1 MLNNKGLST
10 VVIILI
16 IVGVVVVAG
25 GTIGGIAFY
34 NNYQEKK
41 QQEEEK
47 TIKSREDAFNSYN
60 NKINQIMT
68 SVNVEKN
75 GSSSIDNN
83 EDVDVLNNA
92 VNKLNNITNEI
103 NNDSVLTQ
111 EQKDMLNASVETNK
125 NNINNRV
132 NAINESKKVIKAN
145 QETTLGLYCALPYLK
160 EKISDLEE
168 IPGSAS
174 EMRLLIKPYN
184 VEAVYDMKYL
194 NSDGGRFA
202 TPGRL
207 EGKLKTFVENLNVD
221 MPYQEF
227 IDKLESVGNREKT
240 IELKKGNPTSPHAFP
255 EDGVSVDFC
264 GKHYEVYDDIAKEE
278 FGHGWNGRL
287 IIAVDANGNVGPE
300 STTWFLMTSST
311 WD

>member
-1 MLNNKGLST
+1 MALIKCSERRQSKFLCFYERHVFSMVGLNCGIVGVILGCIFMGKKKLSN
-10 VVIILI
+10 VGFALSLVAGISSILI
-16 IVGVVVVAG
+16 IFFEVVVVAG

-47 TIKSREDAFNSYN
+47 TIESREDAFNSYN
-60 NKINQIMT
+60 NK
-68 SVNVEKN
+68 
-75 GSSSIDNN
+75 
-83 EDVDVLNNA
+83 
-92 VNKLNNITNEI
+92 ITNEI

-207 EGKLKTFVENLNVD
+207 KT
-221 MPYQEF
+221 
-227 IDKLESVGNREKT
+227 
-240 IELKKGNPTSPHAFP
+240 
-255 EDGVSVDFC
+255 
-264 GKHYEVYDDIAKEE
+264 KH
-278 FGHGWNGRL
+278 
-287 IIAVDANGNVGPE
+287 
-300 STTWFLMTSST
+300 
-311 WD
+311 